1 MKRAA
6 RMMKP
11 VWRPARSELFDF
23 LAAKTDHVA
32 AKLQFYVYGYNDANQ
47 MRGEYEQIT

>member
-1 MKRAA
+1 
-6 RMMKP
+6 MMKP
-11 VWRPARSELFDF
+11 VLRPARTKLFDF